1 MAGQGVRIYLGY
13 PAGCEVSDADSRKV
27 FGDGY
32 QAAGGAHREILQRL
46 YDKVK
51 NTQGV
56 LPNCGRTPYFYLQQ
70 YNFTQ
75 TKRPEVRKN
84 RDFRSFFVQNRKQQK
99 SLSLGRGVELVEAE
113 RGDDYQA

>member
-13 PAGCEVSDADSRKV
+13 PAGCEVYDADSRKV

-32 QAAGGAHREILQRL
+32 QAAGGAHRGILQRL

-56 LPNCGRTPYFYLQQ
+56 LPNCGRTPYFYLAQ
-70 YNFTQ
+70 YIFTQ
-75 TKRPEVRKN
+75 TKRPEVWSK
-84 RDFRSFFVQNRKQQK
+84 SGLQVFFVQNLLLCWKK
-99 SLSLGRGVELVEAE
+99 
-113 RGDDYQA
+113 

>member
-13 PAGCEVSDADSRKV
+13 PAGCEASDADSRKA

-51 NTQGV
+51 NIKRRSTQ
-56 LPNCGRTPYFYLQQ
+56 LR
-70 YNFTQ
+70 
-75 TKRPEVRKN
+75 
-84 RDFRSFFVQNRKQQK
+84 
-99 SLSLGRGVELVEAE
+99 
-113 RGDDYQA
+113 

>member
-13 PAGCEVSDADSRKV
+13 PAGCEASDADSRKA

-32 QAAGGAHREILQRL
+32 QAAGGAHRGILQRL

-56 LPNCGRTPYFYLQQ
+56 LPNCGRTPYFYLTQ
-70 YNFTQ
+70 YIFTQ
-75 TKRPEVRKN
+75 TKRPVVRKN
-84 RDFRSFFVQNRKQQK
+84 TDVRSFFVQNLLLCWKK
-99 SLSLGRGVELVEAE
+99 
-113 RGDDYQA
+113 